1 MEEIMKH
8 YGPAI
13 LVTLTLLV
21 LGGIIYGL
29 YTTGFLTTQFQNALT
44 QFFTNMNGFV
54 PSVTP

>member
-1 MEEIMKH
+1 MKH

-13 LVTLTLLV
+13 LTMLTLLV
-21 LGGIIYGL
+21 LGVIVYGM
-29 YTTGFLTTQFQNALT
+29 YSTGFLRTQFETALT